1 MGIIMETE
9 KKFSAEE
16 IQALK
21 KADQDCYLHP
31 TSSLWVL
38 QEKGAKIIA
47 KGKGCKVWDVEGKE
61 YYDATAA
68 LWYSSVGHCR
78 PDLAEAAKA
87 QLDQLES
94 YHSFN
99 EFANVPAIQLA
110 EKVSKMVPVKDARIF
125 FTSGGSESN
134 DTIFKMVRFY
144 WYLKDQDSKDYI
156 ITRNR
161 AYHGVSCGAVCATRL
176 PGFHEGFEPLLPGF
190 DNIEVPYCYQCPWG
204 KEKDSCD
211 LECAQALEDKIMELG
226 KDKVAAFVAEPIIGT
241 GGIII
246 PPPGYFEKIRKICDD
261 NDVLFIADEV
271 INAFGRTGKMFG
283 IEHWEG
289 VVPDIMTMAKGIT
302 SGYVQLG
309 AVALSGE
316 IFDTLK
322 QRERFYHGFTY
333 SGHPLACAVGL
344 KNLEIIEKE
353 GLTENSEK
361 MGRLLK
367 EKIQA
372 LDMDVIGEVRG
383 QGLMVGVELVKNK
396 ETKEKHDPLLAPSVV
411 EAAYEL
417 GLITRPLIGDILQF
431 SPPMVITESEI
442 NDIVKILEK
451 AIAKALKARE

>member
-1 MGIIMETE
+1 MGTQKE
-9 KKFSAEE
+9 FSPAQ

-31 TSSLWVL
+31 TSSLWIL

-61 YYDATAA
+61 YYDGTAA

-78 PDLAEAAKA
+78 PDLAQAAKE

-110 EKVSKMVPVKDARIF
+110 QKVSQMVPIKNAKIF
-125 FTSGGSESN
+125 FTSSGSESN

-144 WYLKDQDSKDYI
+144 WYLKEQDSKDII

-190 DNIEVPYCYQCPWG
+190 DNIEPPYCYQCPWG
-204 KEKDSCD
+204 KDVGSCS
-211 LECAQALEDKIMELG
+211 LECATALEEKIIALG

-241 GGIII
+241 GGVII
-246 PPPGYFEKIRKICDD
+246 PSPGYFEKIRQICTD
-261 NDVLFIADEV
+261 NNVLFIADEV

-289 VVPDIMTMAKGIT
+289 VIPDIMTMAKGIT

-344 KNLEIIEKE
+344 KNLEIIENETLVDNAK
-353 GLTENSEK
+353 N
-361 MGRLLK
+361 MGKLLK

-372 LDMDVIGEVRG
+372 LDFDVIGDVRG
-383 QGLMVGVELVKNK
+383 KGLMVGVELVKNK
-396 ETKEKHDPLLAPSVV
+396 ETKEKYDPPLAPLVV

-417 GLITRPLIGDILQF
+417 GLITRPLIGDTLQF
-431 SPPMVITESEI
+431 SPPMVISEPEI
-442 NDIVKILEK
+442 NDMVKILGE
-451 AIAKALKARE
+451 AISQALKNRG

>member
-1 MGIIMETE
+1 MET
-9 KKFSAEE
+9 KKQFSAAE

-21 KADQDCYLHP
+21 KADQDYYFHP
-31 TSSLWVL
+31 TSSMWAL

-68 LWYSSVGHCR
+68 LWYSAVGHCR
-78 PDLAEAAKA
+78 PELTQAALE
-87 QLDQLES
+87 QFEQLES

-99 EFANVPAIQLA
+99 EFANIPAIQLA
-110 EKVSKMVPVKDARIF
+110 EKVSKMVPVKDAKIF

-134 DTIFKMVRFY
+134 DTIFKMVRYY
-144 WYLKDQDSKDYI
+144 WFLKNQDAKDYI

-176 PGFHEGFEPLLPGF
+176 PGFHEGFEPRLPGF
-190 DNIEVPYCYQCPWG
+190 AHIELPYCYQCPW
-204 KEKDSCD
+204 KKKIESCN
-211 LECAQALEDKIMELG
+211 LECALALEEKIIELG

-241 GGIII
+241 GGIIV
-246 PPPGYFEKIRKICDD
+246 PPPGYFEKIRQICTD
-261 NDVLFIADEV
+261 NEVLFIADEV
-271 INAFGRTGKMFG
+271 INAFGRTGKLFG

-289 VVPDIMTMAKGIT
+289 VIPDLMTMAKGIT

-322 QRERFYHGFTY
+322 QREKFLHGFTY

-344 KNLEIIEKE
+344 KNLEIIENE
-353 GLTENSEK
+353 DLAGNAGK
-361 MGRLLK
+361 MGALLK
-367 EKIQA
+367 DKIKA
-372 LDMDVIGEVRG
+372 LDMDVIGDVRG
-383 QGLMVGVELVKNK
+383 KGLMVGVELVKDK
-396 ETKEKHDPLLAPSVV
+396 KTKTKFDPPLAVAVV
-411 EAAYEL
+411 DTAYEM

-431 SPPMVITESEI
+431 SPPMVITETEI
-442 NDIVKILEK
+442 DAMVKILRA
-451 AIAKALKARE
+451 AIAKALEDKK

>member
-1 MGIIMETE
+1 MGTQKE
-9 KKFSAEE
+9 FSPAE

-31 TSSLWVL
+31 TSSLWIL

-68 LWYSSVGHCR
+68 LWYSSVGHSR
-78 PDLAEAAKA
+78 PDLAQAAKE

-99 EFANVPAIQLA
+99 EFANVPAIRLA
-110 EKVSKMVPVKDARIF
+110 QKVSQMVPVKNAKIF
-125 FTSGGSESN
+125 FTSSGSESN

-190 DNIEVPYCYQCPWG
+190 DNIEPPYCYQCPWG
-204 KEKDSCD
+204 KKADSCS
-211 LECAQALEDKIMELG
+211 LECAQALADKIKELG

-241 GGIII
+241 GGVII
-246 PPPGYFEKIRKICDD
+246 PPPGYFEKIRQICTD
-261 NDVLFIADEV
+261 NEVLFIADEV

-289 VVPDIMTMAKGIT
+289 VIPDIMTMAKGIT

-344 KNLEIIEKE
+344 KNLEIIENE
-353 GLTENSEK
+353 ALVDNSKK
-361 MGRLLK
+361 MGKLLK
-367 EKIQA
+367 ERIQA
-372 LDMDVIGEVRG
+372 LDFDVIGDVRG
-383 QGLMVGVELVKNK
+383 IGLMVGVELVKNK
-396 ETKEKHDPLLAPSVV
+396 ETKEKYDPPLAPLVV

-431 SPPMVITESEI
+431 SPPMVISEPEI
-442 NDIVKILEK
+442 NDIVKILGE
-451 AIAKALKARE
+451 AISQALKNRG

>member
-1 MGIIMETE
+1 MGTE
-9 KKFSAEE
+9 KKFSAAE

-21 KADQDCYLHP
+21 KADQDHYLHP
-31 TSSLWVL
+31 TSSFWVL

-47 KGKGCKVWDVEGKE
+47 RGKGCKVWDVEGKE

-68 LWYSSVGHCR
+68 LWYSAVGHCR
-78 PDLAEAAKA
+78 PDLAEAARE

-125 FTSGGSESN
+125 FTSSGSESN

-144 WYLKDQDSKDYI
+144 WYLKDRDSKDYI

-161 AYHGVSCGAVCATRL
+161 AYHGVSCGAVCATIL

-190 DNIEVPYCYQCPWG
+190 DHIDSPYCYQCPWG
-204 KEKDSCD
+204 KKVESCG
-211 LECAQALEDKIMELG
+211 LECALALEEKITELG
-226 KDKVAAFVAEPIIGT
+226 KDKVAAFIAEPIIGT

-246 PPPGYFEKIRKICDD
+246 PPAGYFEKIRQICDD

-322 QRERFYHGFTY
+322 TREKFLHGFTY

-344 KNLEIIEKE
+344 KNLEIIENE
-353 GLTENSEK
+353 NLTENSEK

-372 LDMDVIGEVRG
+372 LDCDVIGDVRG
-383 QGLMVGVELVKNK
+383 QGLMVGVELVKDK

-411 EAAYEL
+411 DVAYEM

-431 SPPMVITESEI
+431 SPPMVITEQEI
-442 NDIVKILEK
+442 NEIVKILEA
-451 AIAKALKARE
+451 AIAKALKDRE

>member
-1 MGIIMETE
+1 METE
-9 KKFSAEE
+9 KKFSSEE
-16 IQALK
+16 IHALK

-31 TSSLWVL
+31 TSSIWIL
-38 QEKGAKIIA
+38 QEKGPKIIA
-47 KGKGCKVWDVEGKE
+47 KGKGCKVWDVDGKE

-78 PDLAEAAKA
+78 PDLTLAAKE
-87 QLDQLES
+87 QLDQLEA

-99 EFANVPAIQLA
+99 EFANVPAIRLA
-110 EKVSKMVPVKDARIF
+110 QKVSQMVPVEDAKIF
-125 FTSGGSESN
+125 FTSSGSESN

-144 WYLKDQDSKDYI
+144 WYLKGQDSKDYI

-190 DNIEVPYCYQCPWG
+190 DNIDPPYCYQCPWD
-204 KEKDSCD
+204 KEVDTCS
-211 LECAQALEDKIMELG
+211 LECATALEEKIIELG
-226 KDKVAAFVAEPIIGT
+226 KDKVAAFVSEPVIGT
-241 GGIII
+241 GGVIV
-246 PPPGYFEKIRKICDD
+246 PPPGYFEKIRQICTD

-322 QRERFYHGFTY
+322 QKERFYHGFTY

-344 KNLEIIEKE
+344 KNLEIIENE
-353 GLTENSEK
+353 ALVENSEK
-361 MGRLLK
+361 MGKLLM

-372 LDMDVIGEVRG
+372 LDLNVIGDVRG
-383 QGLMVGVELVKNK
+383 KGLMVGVELVNDK
-396 ETKEKHDPLLAPSVV
+396 ETKGKYDPPLAPDVV
-411 EAAYEL
+411 ESAYEM

-431 SPPMVITESEI
+431 SPPMVIKEPEI
-442 NDIVKILEK
+442 DDIVNILGK
-451 AIAKALKARE
+451 AITQTVKNRE

>member
-1 MGIIMETE
+1 MGTQKE
-9 KKFSAEE
+9 FSPAE

-31 TSSLWVL
+31 TSSLWIL

-61 YYDATAA
+61 YYDGTAA

-78 PDLAEAAKA
+78 SDLAQAAKE

-99 EFANVPAIQLA
+99 EFANVPAIRLA
-110 EKVSKMVPVKDARIF
+110 QKVSQMVPVKDAKIF
-125 FTSGGSESN
+125 FTSSGSESN
-134 DTIFKMVRFY
+134 DTIFKMVRFF
-144 WYLKDQDSKDYI
+144 WYLKEQDSKDII

-190 DNIEVPYCYQCPWG
+190 DNIEPPYCYQCPWG
-204 KEKDSCD
+204 KKEDSCS
-211 LECAQALEDKIMELG
+211 LECAQALEDKIKELG

-241 GGIII
+241 GGVII
-246 PPPGYFEKIRKICDD
+246 PPPGYFEKIRQICTD

-289 VVPDIMTMAKGIT
+289 VIPDIMTMAKGIT

-344 KNLEIIEKE
+344 KNLEIIESE
-353 GLTENSEK
+353 ALVDNSEK
-361 MGRLLK
+361 MGKLLK

-372 LDMDVIGEVRG
+372 LDFDVIGDVRG
-383 QGLMVGVELVKNK
+383 LGLMVGVELVKNK
-396 ETKEKHDPLLAPSVV
+396 ETKEKYDPPLAPLVV

-431 SPPMVITESEI
+431 SPPMVISEPEI
-442 NDIVKILEK
+442 NDIVKILGE
-451 AIAKALKARE
+451 AIGQALKNRG

>member
-1 MGIIMETE
+1 MGTQKE
-9 KKFSAEE
+9 FSPAQ

-31 TSSLWVL
+31 TSSLWIL

-61 YYDATAA
+61 YYDGTAA

-78 PDLAEAAKA
+78 PDLAQAAKE

-110 EKVSKMVPVKDARIF
+110 QKVSQMVPIKNAKIF
-125 FTSGGSESN
+125 FTSSGSESN

-144 WYLKDQDSKDYI
+144 WYLKEQDSKDII

-190 DNIEVPYCYQCPWG
+190 DNIEPPYCYQCPWG
-204 KEKDSCD
+204 KDVDSCS
-211 LECAQALEDKIMELG
+211 LECATALEEKIIALG

-241 GGIII
+241 GGVII
-246 PPPGYFEKIRKICDD
+246 PSPGYFEKIRQICTD
-261 NDVLFIADEV
+261 NNVLFIADEV

-289 VVPDIMTMAKGIT
+289 VIPDIMTMAKGIT

-344 KNLEIIEKE
+344 KNLEIIENETLVDNAK
-353 GLTENSEK
+353 N
-361 MGRLLK
+361 MGKLLK

-372 LDMDVIGEVRG
+372 LDFDVIGDVRG
-383 QGLMVGVELVKNK
+383 KGLMVGVELVKNK
-396 ETKEKHDPLLAPSVV
+396 ETKEKYDPPLAPLVV

-417 GLITRPLIGDILQF
+417 GLITRPLIGDTLQF
-431 SPPMVITESEI
+431 SPPMVISEPEI
-442 NDIVKILEK
+442 NDMVKILGE
-451 AIAKALKARE
+451 AISQALKNRG

>member
-1 MGIIMETE
+1 MGTE
-9 KKFSAEE
+9 KKFSVAE

-38 QEKGAKIIA
+38 QKKGAKIIA
-47 KGKGCKVWDVEGKE
+47 RGKGCKVWDVEGKE
-61 YYDATAA
+61 YYDGTAA

-78 PDLAEAAKA
+78 SDLIQAAKE

-99 EFANVPAIQLA
+99 EFANVPAIRLA
-110 EKVSKMVPVKDARIF
+110 QKVSQMVPVKDAKIF

-144 WYLKDQDSKDYI
+144 WFLKGQDSKDYI

-190 DNIEVPYCYQCPWG
+190 DNIEPPYCYQCPWG
-204 KEKDSCD
+204 KQVESCS
-211 LECAQALEDKIMELG
+211 LECAQALEEKIIERG

-246 PPPGYFEKIRKICDD
+246 PPPGYFERIRKICTD

-271 INAFGRTGKMFG
+271 INGFGRTGKMFG
-283 IEHWEG
+283 IEHWKG

-309 AVALSGE
+309 AVALSGD

-322 QRERFYHGFTY
+322 QRERFFHGFTY

-344 KNLEIIEKE
+344 KNLEIV
-353 GLTENSEK
+353 ENEALVANSDR

-372 LDMDVIGEVRG
+372 LDSDVIGDVRG
-383 QGLMVGVELVKNK
+383 IGLMVGVELVKNK
-396 ETKEKHDPLLAPSVV
+396 ETREKHDPPLAPLVV

-417 GLITRPLIGDILQF
+417 GLITRPLVGDILQF

-442 NDIVKILEK
+442 NDIVKILGE
-451 AIAKALKARE
+451 AITQALKTRA

>member
-1 MGIIMETE
+1 METE
-9 KKFSAEE
+9 KKFSPAE
-16 IQALK
+16 IQELK
-21 KADQDCYLHP
+21 KADQDCYFHP

-61 YYDATAA
+61 YYDGTAA
-68 LWYSSVGHCR
+68 LWYNSVGHCR
-78 PDLAEAAKA
+78 SDLIQAAKE
-87 QLDQLES
+87 QLDQLEA

-99 EFANVPAIQLA
+99 EFANVPAIRLA
-110 EKVSKMVPVKDARIF
+110 QKVSQMVPIKDARIF

-134 DTIFKMVRFY
+134 DTIFKMVRYY
-144 WYLKDQDSKDYI
+144 WFLKGQDSKDYI

-176 PGFHEGFEPLLPGF
+176 PGFHEGFEPRLPGF
-190 DNIEVPYCYQCPWG
+190 AHIDLPYCYLCPW
-204 KEKDSCD
+204 KKQVDSCG
-211 LECAQALEDKIMELG
+211 LECAQALEEKIIELG

-241 GGIII
+241 GGIIV
-246 PPPGYFEKIRKICDD
+246 PPPGYYEKIRKICTD

-289 VVPDIMTMAKGIT
+289 VVPDLMTMAKGIT
-302 SGYVQLG
+302 SGYVPLG

-316 IFDTLK
+316 IFDTLI
-322 QRERFYHGFTY
+322 QREKFLHGFTY

-344 KNLEIIEKE
+344 KNLEIVENE
-353 GLTENSEK
+353 ALVDNSEK
-361 MGRLLK
+361 MGKLLK

-372 LDMDVIGEVRG
+372 LDFDVIGDVRG
-383 QGLMVGVELVKNK
+383 IGLMVGVELVKNK
-396 ETKEKHDPLLAPSVV
+396 ETKEKHDPPLAPSVV
-411 EAAYEL
+411 DAAYEL
-417 GLITRPLIGDILQF
+417 GLITRPLIGDVLQF
-431 SPPMVITESEI
+431 SPAMVITEPEI
-442 NDIVKILEK
+442 DAIVKILGE